1 MCWCACVGLRSAFW
15 KVSSNCGI
23 TTFHR
28 SFNEDLQKYAER
40 DTNASPAHYPQPRG
54 DTHEKVCPSVKHKLI
69 RLIVEAKTL
78 YFNHPL

>member
-1 MCWCACVGLRSAFW
+1 MCWCACAGLRSAFW

-54 DTHEKVCPSVKHKLI
+54 DTHTVTRKGLSVC
-69 RLIVEAKTL
+69 KTQAD
-78 YFNHPL
+78 